1 MKNNIKLLSK
11 FHLLTLTIV
20 ITNYISIYFLG
31 YSIEFTIILIIKSL
45 FYVSGMVLYFFYRKP
60 FNELSFYFSIF
71 VFGPLI
77 TIIGWLTLYIG
88 MFLTM
93 LYVIFFSP
101 WGKIQEEGNHII
113 YRKTHGFMNLSN
125 EYRITEKNT
134 VFYEKIITDFK
145 IEDENPLEIRL
156 KTDNDKLRVEYKY
169 EKYNSED
176 KNQLGDTIINVK
188 RK

>member
-1 MKNNIKLLSK
+1 
-11 FHLLTLTIV
+11 
-20 ITNYISIYFLG
+20 
-31 YSIEFTIILIIKSL
+31 
-45 FYVSGMVLYFFYRKP
+45 
-60 FNELSFYFSIF
+60 
-71 VFGPLI
+71 
-77 TIIGWLTLYIG
+77 
-88 MFLTM
+88 
-93 LYVIFFSP
+93 
-101 WGKIQEEGNHII
+101 
-113 YRKTHGFMNLSN
+113 MNLSN